1 MKKIFFAVALIAT
14 LVSCGKN
21 DKLYFAEVENLTYN
35 DPNAEFDTLSYA
47 MGMNYA
53 LYLQLKAPEL
63 NYDNEVMAQ
72 TFINALNKGFISF
85 TDLESLQKELSD
97 RLAPYQNA
105 MRQRMFAPA
114 NVTTIV
120 PEIFDENF
128 TSEMLTEKMARV
140 NANMLLLQ
148 HIPFNSHYI
157 AEGIR
162 DVKEIQADSLINKS
176 TKIPVE
182 VAMQHIRTKMN
193 QNITVSA
200 NAWLEGIATKPSV
213 QSLDVDGK
221 TIYYRIDNAGGVK
234 PESQDSISV
243 NYALYSYRGRLVE
256 STDSRLEM
264 AREAADKLKQDTTIT
279 DDVRNARLEMIN
291 KQVDQMLNQKI
302 VLDQF
307 RIKAIKHCLP
317 LIGEGGKITIWAP
330 SMFAPRAQTLIPGEA
345 VVITV
350 ELNKITKNAAAPK
363 VLTPAQPA
371 PTAVEG
377 QAPGKVS
384 LKAING
390 QPGKV
395 VGEPAQGANT
405 PAKISLPARKPIVAG
420 KGPKIEPKSANQK

>member
-1 MKKIFFAVALIAT
+1 M
-14 LVSCGKN
+14 
-21 DKLYFAEVENLTYN
+21 
-35 DPNAEFDTLSYA
+35 
-47 MGMNYA
+47 
-53 LYLQLKAPEL
+53 
-63 NYDNEVMAQ
+63 
-72 TFINALNKGFISF
+72 
-85 TDLESLQKELSD
+85 
-97 RLAPYQNA
+97 
-105 MRQRMFAPA
+105 
-114 NVTTIV
+114 
-120 PEIFDENF
+120 
-128 TSEMLTEKMARV
+128 
-140 NANMLLLQ
+140 
-148 HIPFNSHYI
+148 
-157 AEGIR
+157 
-162 DVKEIQADSLINKS
+162 
-176 TKIPVE
+176 
-182 VAMQHIRTKMN
+182 
-193 QNITVSA
+193 
-200 NAWLEGIATKPSV
+200 
-213 QSLDVDGK
+213 DVDGK

-264 AREAADKLKQDTTIT
+264 AREAAEKLKQDTTIT

-363 VLTPAQPA
+363 FLTPAQPA